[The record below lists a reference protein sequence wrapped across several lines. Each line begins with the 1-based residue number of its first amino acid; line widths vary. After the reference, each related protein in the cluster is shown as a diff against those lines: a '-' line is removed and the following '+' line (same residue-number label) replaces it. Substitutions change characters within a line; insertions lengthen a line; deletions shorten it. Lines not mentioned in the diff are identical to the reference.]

1 MRRDWMRRI
10 RDIGLALL
18 CTIAI
23 VNVTTFDQ
31 PVMLEQPEFIL
42 AQELNEFEGIPEE
55 IQGVWSYEGDMTSQ
69 SAILRGN
76 QMVITDEYNG
86 SVYYTIDVTQ
96 VEENFEVDGIEDND
110 NRTLYILNTNLN
122 DYSMRYGEEEAT
134 MTTDSFYF
142 VYDENEDILIPQPE
156 VSFNRNAEE
165 ELAFIIQDNIVQEQ
179 PINREQL
186 REVDAEFLV
195 NQYHSHQEVGSEDI
209 YLELY
214 RDIANEYPDLNLL
227 RNEDYEAYRDISS
240 TIINHSE
247 LTYARLNQAG
257 ADNVLSLYQE
267 AHTNDV
273 SDEDLVKEIYPRIEA
288 EIQAFHD
295 RQLTY
300 ENSLRYGKET

>member
-1 MRRDWMRRI
+1 MRRI
-10 RDIGLALL
+10 RDIVLALL

-23 VNVTTFDQ
+23 VNVTAHDQ
-31 PVMLEQPEFIL
+31 SMMLEQPELIL

-76 QMVITDEYNG
+76 QMIITDDYNG
-86 SVYYTIDVTQ
+86 SVYYTIDMTQ
-96 VEENFEVDGIEDND
+96 VEENFEVDGIDDNSE
-110 NRTLYILNTNLN
+110 RTLYILNTNIN
-122 DYSMRYGEEEAT
+122 DYSMRYGEEEAA
-134 MTTDSFYF
+134 MTTETFYF

-156 VSFNRNAEE
+156 VTFNRNAEE
-165 ELAFIIQDNIVQEQ
+165 ELAYIIHDNMITEQ

-186 REVDAEFLV
+186 REVDSEFLV
-195 NQYHSHQEVGSEDI
+195 NRYHTHQEAGSEDI

-227 RNEDYEAYRDISS
+227 RNENYETYSTISS
-240 TIINHSE
+240 IIIANSE
-247 LTYARLNQAG
+247 LTYGRLNQAG
-257 ADNVLSLYQE
+257 PDKVLSLYQE
-267 AHTNDV
+267 AQNSASSEDV
-273 SDEDLVKEIYPRIEA
+273 VVKEIYPSIEA

-300 ENSLRYGKET
+300 ENSLRYSGE

>member
-1 MRRDWMRRI
+1 MRRI

-165 ELAFIIQDNIVQEQ
+165 ELAYIIHDNMITEQ

-186 REVDAEFLV
+186 REVDSEFLV
-195 NQYHSHQEVGSEDI
+195 NRYHTHQEAGSEDI

-227 RNEDYEAYRDISS
+227 RNENYETYSAISS
-240 TIINHSE
+240 IIIANSE
-247 LTYARLNQAG
+247 LTYGRLNQAG
-257 ADNVLSLYQE
+257 PDKVLSLYQE
-267 AHTNDV
+267 AQNSASSEDV
-273 SDEDLVKEIYPRIEA
+273 VVKEIYPSIEA

-300 ENSLRYGKET
+300 ENSLRYSGE

>member
-165 ELAFIIQDNIVQEQ
+165 ELAYIIHDNMITEQ

-186 REVDAEFLV
+186 REVDSEFLV
-195 NQYHSHQEVGSEDI
+195 NRYHTHQEAGSEDI

-227 RNEDYEAYRDISS
+227 RNENYETYSAISS
-240 TIINHSE
+240 IIIANSE
-247 LTYARLNQAG
+247 LTYGRLNQAG
-257 ADNVLSLYQE
+257 PDKVLSLYQE
-267 AHTNDV
+267 AQNSASSEDV
-273 SDEDLVKEIYPRIEA
+273 VVKEIYPSIEA

-300 ENSLRYGKET
+300 ENSLRYSGE

>member
-1 MRRDWMRRI
+1 MRRI

-18 CTIAI
+18 CTFAI

-165 ELAFIIQDNIVQEQ
+165 ELAYIIHDNMITEQ

-186 REVDAEFLV
+186 REVDSEFLV
-195 NQYHSHQEVGSEDI
+195 NRYHTHQEAGSEDI

-227 RNEDYEAYRDISS
+227 RNENYETYSAISS
-240 TIINHSE
+240 IIIANSE
-247 LTYARLNQAG
+247 LTYGRLNQAG
-257 ADNVLSLYQE
+257 PDKVLSLYQE
-267 AHTNDV
+267 AQNSASSEDV
-273 SDEDLVKEIYPRIEA
+273 VVKEIYPSIEA

-300 ENSLRYGKET
+300 ENSLRYSGE

>member
-1 MRRDWMRRI
+1 MSRI
-10 RDIGLALL
+10 RDIGLAFL

-86 SVYYTIDVTQ
+86 SVYYTIDITQ

-110 NRTLYILNTNLN
+110 NRTLYILKTNLN
-122 DYSMRYGEEEAT
+122 DYTMRYGEEEAT

-142 VYDENEDILIPQPE
+142 VYDENEDMLIPQPE
-156 VSFNRNAEE
+156 VIFNRDAEE
-165 ELAFIIQDNIVQEQ
+165 ELAFIIHDNLVQEQ

-186 REVDAEFLV
+186 REVDTEFLV
-195 NQYHSHQEVGSEDI
+195 NQYHSHQEAGSEEI

-227 RNEDYEAYRDISS
+227 RNEDYETYQDISS

-247 LTYARLNQAG
+247 LTYVRLNQAG
-257 ADNVLSLYQE
+257 AENVLSLYQE

-288 EIQAFHD
+288 EIQVFHD